1 MTRVSELQPDSLFLS
16 FNNNTS
22 YVNIFYHKK
31 KNKNDKKKVLKIDEK
46 KILLNFLLIFDF
58 CFIFYIKE
66 GATKN
71 QKLNKHFLD

>member
-1 MTRVSELQPDSLFLS
+1 MLTF
-16 FNNNTS
+16 F
-22 YVNIFYHKK
+22 IIKM
-31 KNKNDKKKVLKIDEK
+31 KNKNNKKKVLKIDEK
-46 KILLNFLLIFDF
+46 QILLNFLLIFDF